1 MTQLNRQF
9 EIKNAIRVLVIEDY
23 PEYAELVSTILEK
36 SQQPRFEVVTVA
48 DLEAGLKILSSEKP
62 DVILLDMTLPDSSG
76 MATLQKTMAVAPDL
90 PIVMMTG
97 HDDERLVNQA
107 LQEGAQD
114 YLIKGQNEIALLSR
128 AIHDAIERKRGQMA
142 LRASDDRFKQMIEK
156 NADPIIIID
165 DQHVV
170 RFANPAVANLFGR
183 EQDAL
188 VDTVFSFPLPEV
200 DRTSEIETID
210 AHGRPI
216 VAEMR
221 AVQIEWEGRQAHI
234 ASLRDITEH
243 KCMLAEL
250 EQTRQQDLRVKD
262 VFLSKVSHEL
272 RSPLSVI
279 HQFTTIL
286 MDGLAGQL
294 NLEQQEHLSIIFRN
308 VEELRN
314 MIDDLLQ
321 VARAEIN
328 DISKMARHRPENL
341 NMVSECTQLEDLI
354 DSTLT
359 MLRTIA
365 AKEEIRLTANIDPGL
380 PTAHADP
387 HRISQVLNNLITNA
401 IKFTPKGGNVGVRVS
416 IFEKDSKFLCVSID
430 DSGTGVP
437 HNEKDKIF
445 EYLYQADGAI
455 DNSRKGLG
463 IGLYIC
469 REIIERHGGAIWVDS
484 QRESGSTFSFTL
496 PIFSLEAMVSK
507 ILTPAVS
514 KTGNVGVLAVEVFT
528 KPSRKLTHQDE
539 KVMSEIWNI
548 LKYCILTDYDI
559 VLPRMRRLVDG
570 EVFFVLACSPP
581 NGIDALIRRINGQFR
596 QCTPLRKS
604 DLVPIISTVIPQF
617 DAGNGEKSHELKLQ
631 AIVAVLKQIVNEK
644 VYQRRHPREQK
655 ENPHR

>member
-1 MTQLNRQF
+1 MNQSNQQSQKKSAT
-9 EIKNAIRVLVIEDY
+9 RVLVIEDY

-36 SQQPRFEVVTVA
+36 SQQPKFKVTTA
-48 DLEAGLKILSSEKP
+48 ENLDAGLKILSSEKP
-62 DVILLDMTLPDSSG
+62 DVVLLDMTLPDSSG
-76 MATLQKTMAVAPDL
+76 MATLQKTMAAAPDI

-128 AIHDAIERKRGQMA
+128 AIHYAIERKRGQMA

-165 DQHVV
+165 DRHIV
-170 RFANPAVANLFGR
+170 RFANPAVADLFGR
-183 EQDAL
+183 ERDDF
-188 VDTVFSFPLPEV
+188 VDTVFSFPLPAV
-200 DRTSEIETID
+200 DQTSEIETID
-210 AHGRPI
+210 SQGRPI

-221 AVQIEWEGRQAHI
+221 AVQIEWEGQQAHI

-294 NLEQQEHLSIIFRN
+294 NREQQDYLSIIFRN

-354 DSTLT
+354 ENTLT

-365 AKEEIRLTANIDPGL
+365 AKKEIKLTANLEPGL

-401 IKFTPKGGNVGVRVS
+401 IKFTPKGGHVGVRVS
-416 IFEKDSKFLCVSID
+416 IFENDPQFLCVSID
-430 DSGTGVP
+430 DNGAGVP

-445 EYLYQADGAI
+445 EYLYQADCAI

-469 REIIERHGGAIWVDS
+469 REIIERHAGAIWVDS
-484 QRESGSTFSFTL
+484 QGEKGSTFSFTL
-496 PIFSLEAMVSK
+496 PIFSLEAVVAK
-507 ILTPAVS
+507 ILTPEVS
-514 KTGNVGVLAVEVFT
+514 ISGNVGVLAVEVFS
-528 KPSRKLTHQDE
+528 KPPRKLTHQDE

-548 LKYCILTDYDI
+548 LKYCRLTDFDI

-581 NGIDALIRRINGQFR
+581 NGIDALIRRINGQIR
-596 QCTPLRKS
+596 QCAPLRKS
-604 DLVPIISTVIPQF
+604 DLVPIISTVMPQF
-617 DAGNGEKSHELKLQ
+617 DAGQEQTSHDLKLK
-631 AIVAVLKQIVNEK
+631 IVVDLLNQLINEK
-644 VYQRRHPREQK
+644 VYQRRHPSEQK
-655 ENPHR
+655 ENTHR